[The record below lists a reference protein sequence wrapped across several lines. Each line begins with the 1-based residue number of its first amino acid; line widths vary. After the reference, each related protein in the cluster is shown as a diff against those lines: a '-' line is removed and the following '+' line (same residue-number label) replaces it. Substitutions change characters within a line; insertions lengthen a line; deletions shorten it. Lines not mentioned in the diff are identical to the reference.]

1 MRRFP
6 NKGGAALPRA
16 MVALVV
22 VCFSGVASGT
32 ILGGPAGGDVVLERS
47 FDQVMLVSDGT
58 TWVIFDS
65 DTAR

>member
-1 MRRFP
+1 
-6 NKGGAALPRA
+6 

>member
-1 MRRFP
+1 MRRFSI
-6 NKGGAALPRA
+6 KGGAALPRA

-22 VCFSGVASGT
+22 VCFSGVASGP